1 MGLLVGG
8 LMDLYILAHGAVMAL
23 YRCILRVGEGL
34 NKKMLLCA
42 ILFDFLL
49 KSGPHLSSSSY
60 TLWCTPQYTLWRTK
74 QWDRDTRTLP
84 LYSVP
89 PP

>member
-34 NKKMLLCA
+34 NKKNAPLCDF
-42 ILFDFLL
+42 ICFSSEKRSPLVFLFV
-49 KSGPHLSSSSY
+49 HLVVY
-60 TLWCTPQYTLWRTK
+60 T
-74 QWDRDTRTLP
+74 
-84 LYSVP
+84 SVHLVAY
-89 PP
+89 